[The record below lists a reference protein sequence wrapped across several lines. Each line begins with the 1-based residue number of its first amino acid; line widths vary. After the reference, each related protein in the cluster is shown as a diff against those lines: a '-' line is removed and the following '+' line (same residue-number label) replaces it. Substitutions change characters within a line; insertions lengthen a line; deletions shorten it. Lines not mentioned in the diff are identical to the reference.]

1 MLMVMNDFIG
11 FLLSA
16 IIGRCK
22 NSIHFF
28 FFYHCDLLLTS
39 SWNHPYT
46 RSANQQW
53 ISDRTQ
59 SSDILNDN
67 SESRQTMLTTDQN

>member
-39 SWNHPYT
+39 SWNWLLSTQRRSSLYT
-46 RSANQQW
+46 
-53 ISDRTQ
+53 
-59 SSDILNDN
+59 
-67 SESRQTMLTTDQN
+67 